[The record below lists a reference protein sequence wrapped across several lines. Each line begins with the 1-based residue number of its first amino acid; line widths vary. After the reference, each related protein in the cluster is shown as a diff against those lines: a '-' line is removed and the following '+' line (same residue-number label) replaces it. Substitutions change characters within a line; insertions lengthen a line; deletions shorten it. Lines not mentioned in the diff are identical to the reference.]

1 MVHLPTDPLA
11 GSRSPEGTPPA
22 AVPFPPNLP
31 SPHGTHGAELE
42 PASVNTSTRKS
53 RWLKLA
59 VLLVVAA
66 LCIAFAGVVWA
77 LIF

>member
-1 MVHLPTDPLA
+1 MVHIPADPLA
-11 GSRSPEGTPPA
+11 GTRSPEGTPQA
-22 AVPFPPNLP
+22 AVPFPPHLP
-31 SPHGTHGAELE
+31 SPPGTDGEEFE
-42 PASVNTSTRKS
+42 PASANSSTRRS

-59 VLLVVAA
+59 VLLVVAV

>member
-1 MVHLPTDPLA
+1 MIPVRPEGSA
-11 GSRSPEGTPPA
+11 GSRSPGTPSQIVEPFRSPVPSA
-22 AVPFPPNLP
+22 A
-31 SPHGTHGAELE
+31 GTDREDVE
-42 PASVNTSTRKS
+42 PASVYTPTQKS

-59 VLLVVAA
+59 VLLVVAL